1 MADPT
6 AAYYISG
13 TALSIVGVLGGARSY
28 YARQRK
34 RWTEEGAQGQKNTEA
49 LDANTK
55 AAAANTSAVAQLT
68 TKLDKFAD
76 DTRREL
82 AEHHIRIGR
91 LEDVVEAPMGTRR
104 RRGTGETT

>member
-49 LDANTK
+49 LERNTEEARK
-55 AAAANTSAVAQLT
+55 NTVAIGTLT
-68 TKLDKFAD
+68 DKLDRFAD
-76 DTRREL
+76 ETRREL
-82 AEHHIRIGR
+82 NGHDIRIGR
-91 LEDVVEAPMGTRR
+91 LEDVTEGPLHTRR
-104 RRGTGETT
+104 RSSGDVT